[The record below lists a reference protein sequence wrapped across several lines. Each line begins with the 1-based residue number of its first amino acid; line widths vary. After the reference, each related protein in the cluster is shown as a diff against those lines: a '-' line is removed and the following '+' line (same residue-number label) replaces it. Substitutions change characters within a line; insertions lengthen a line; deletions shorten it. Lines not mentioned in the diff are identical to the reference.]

1 MNDCFYWTG
10 LKDNPSQSLKRK
22 KNINFINLIEFPSFT
37 YARYAA
43 LSDDCFVHSLTETLR
58 LEVQAI
64 GII

>member
-1 MNDCFYWTG
+1 MTAFTKLDWKITRLN
-10 LKDNPSQSLKRK
+10 LSKEK